1 MNDYFNI
8 SYKMEKLSP
17 KKHLGQHFL
26 TDKQLAQKIVRT
38 LQAPENATI
47 AEIGPGMGIL
57 TQYLLPK
64 YPNLKLVEIDTAA
77 VEYLTTHFAE
87 TPPQII
93 HQDVLKWNPAAHLPK
108 DSFLIGNLPY
118 NISSPIFFHILENK
132 EYVQEGVFMI
142 QKEVAERICAPK
154 GSKTYGILSVLMQYF
169 YEMKYEF
176 SVPPQVFSPPPK
188 VMSGVIRMVRRE
200 LNHDISLDKLKSV
213 VKTAF
218 NQRRKT
224 LRNALKGIQFSDFE
238 EKETWMNL
246 RAEQLG
252 IEAFVKLAEHIE

>member
-1 MNDYFNI
+1 MD
-8 SYKMEKLSP
+8 KLSP

-38 LQAPENATI
+38 LQAPDNAAV

-64 YPNLKLVEIDTAA
+64 YSNLQVVEIDPAA
-77 VEYLTTHFAE
+77 VAYIQAQFADFHP
-87 TPPQII
+87 TII
-93 HQDVLKWNPAAHLPK
+93 HQDVLEWNLAAHLPENA
-108 DSFLIGNLPY
+108 FLIGNLPY

-132 EYVQEGVFMI
+132 AFVKEGVFMI
-142 QKEVAERICAPK
+142 QKEVAERMCAAK
-154 GSKTYGILSVLMQYF
+154 GSKIYGILSVIMQY
-169 YEMKYEF
+169 YYDMKYEF

-188 VMSGVIRMVRRE
+188 VMSAVIRMVRRE
-200 LNHDISLDKLKSV
+200 ISDEIPLNTFKTV

-224 LRNALKGIQFSDFE
+224 LRNALKTLNFADFE
-238 EKETWMNL
+238 EKEAWMNL
-246 RAEQLG
+246 RAEQLSMLD
-252 IEAFVKLAEHIE
+252 FVKLTKNLLS